1 LEVRLIGRNNNLI
14 GQILEVFED
23 KKKNKKKKE
32 YSVKGIADEQE
43 YSRGAEKKGSEL
55 T

>member
-1 LEVRLIGRNNNLI
+1 MRLIGRNNDFI

-32 YSVKGIADEQE
+32 YSVRRIADEQE
-43 YSRGAEKKGSEL
+43 YSKNAGERVVS
-55 T
+55 

>member
-1 LEVRLIGRNNNLI
+1 VRLIGRNYDLI

-32 YSVKGIADEQE
+32 YSVRGIADEQE
-43 YSRGAEKKGSEL
+43 YSKSVGKRVVS
-55 T
+55 